1 VRTAADPP
9 GRRNTVGH
17 GITEGTHTVTTADD
31 TGALWL
37 RRYHPADADAVRL
50 VCFPHAG
57 GSASFYHPV
66 SARFAPAA
74 EVLSLQYPG
83 RQDRRKEPCVEDL
96 GRLADLIAERLL
108 ALDDRPCVFFGH
120 SMGAALAFET
130 AWRLERKD
138 AGPRTVIASGRRGP
152 STTRAEEVHLR
163 DDDGIV
169 AEMRRLNGTAAG
181 VLGDEEILRMA
192 LPALRGDYRAIE
204 TYSCPPERTVR
215 CGITVLTGDGDP
227 LTTVEEAERWRD
239 HTEGPFRLRV
249 FTGGHFF
256 LTQHLTAVNGEIADA
271 LGLARS
277 APAS

>member
-1 VRTAADPP
+1 MTTPDDTAA
-9 GRRNTVGH
+9 R
-17 GITEGTHTVTTADD
+17 
-31 TGALWL
+31 WL
-37 RRYHPADADAVRL
+37 RRYHPAEADAVRL

-66 SARFAPAA
+66 SARFAPDA
-74 EVLSLQYPG
+74 EVVSLQYPG
-83 RQDRRKEPCVEDL
+83 RQDRRKEPCVPDL
-96 GRLADLIAERLL
+96 GTLADLITEQLLPLDER
-108 ALDDRPCVFFGH
+108 PTVFFGH

-130 AWRLERKD
+130 AWRLEQKD

-152 STTRAEEVHLR
+152 STTRAERVHTR

-169 AEMRRLNGTAAG
+169 AEMKRLNGTAAG

-204 TYSCPPERTVR
+204 TYTCPPDRR
-215 CGITVLTGDGDP
+215 LACGLTVLTGEDDP

-239 HTEGPFRLRV
+239 HTTGPFRLRV

-256 LTQHLTAVNGEIADA
+256 LTQHLDAVNTEIAQA
-271 LGLARS
+271 LHPDRA
-277 APAS
+277 APAA